1 MTKREIA
8 LEARG
13 EIGARLFSPS
23 AARNR
28 HPIRDVLLAHCPPSG
43 AILEI
48 GSGTGE
54 HAVCFAASMPENFW
68 LPGDPDPAAC
78 ASIAAWTAYEG
89 LSNIAP
95 PHALDVMVEGW
106 ERGVGGAVAAMV
118 SINMIHIAPIEAA
131 QGLFRGAE
139 RLLAPGGKLFLYGP
153 FSRRGAHTAKSNA
166 EFDGGLKARDSR
178 WGVRDLERDIAPLAE
193 ASRFRLDAAVAM
205 PADNLTAV
213 FTRA

>member
-1 MTKREIA
+1 
-8 LEARG
+8 
-13 EIGARLFSPS
+13 
-23 AARNR
+23 
-28 HPIRDVLLAHCPPSG
+28 
-43 AILEI
+43 
-48 GSGTGE
+48 
-54 HAVCFAASMPENFW
+54 
-68 LPGDPDPAAC
+68 
-78 ASIAAWTAYEG
+78 
-89 LSNIAP
+89 
-95 PHALDVMVEGW
+95 MVEGW